1 LISTIKQFVRGVARH
16 RWQDLNR
23 ASTWL
28 SETLQNLAG
37 PRFGGLYYGLVSPR
51 FRREQRAFL
60 EGKNR
65 YEREQRSDQSSRAL
79 LRRNV
84 HRLEKGLSMRPR
96 RPVFAIEYIGETV
109 EAFEKRLRFASE
121 APEEIAWARAVLDE
135 YFSGAGS
142 DPRIARWSERY
153 RACAEAEV
161 GPSKPG
167 RLAPYQRDLSR
178 PPAVAYEQLLEL
190 AVRRRSVRWFLP
202 EPVPRELL
210 EKAMKV
216 ALLSPSACNRQPFVF
231 RCFDSAEWRG
241 RVAQVPMGTSGYA
254 HNIPAVIVVVGQM
267 RNFFDERDRH
277 LIYIDSA
284 LAAMSFAFA
293 AETLGLSTCLIN
305 WPDLESKEHEMA
317 GLIGLEA
324 DERPIMLIAVGY
336 PDPEAS
342 VPASVKRTPSELLR
356 YNFE

>member
-1 LISTIKQFVRGVARH
+1 
-16 RWQDLNR
+16 
-23 ASTWL
+23 
-28 SETLQNLAG
+28 
-37 PRFGGLYYGLVSPR
+37 
-51 FRREQRAFL
+51 
-60 EGKNR
+60 
-65 YEREQRSDQSSRAL
+65 
-79 LRRNV
+79 
-84 HRLEKGLSMRPR
+84 
-96 RPVFAIEYIGETV
+96 
-109 EAFEKRLRFASE
+109 
-121 APEEIAWARAVLDE
+121 
-135 YFSGAGS
+135 
-142 DPRIARWSERY
+142 
-153 RACAEAEV
+153 
-161 GPSKPG
+161 
-167 RLAPYQRDLSR
+167 
-178 PPAVAYEQLLEL
+178 
-190 AVRRRSVRWFLP
+190 
-202 EPVPRELL
+202 
-210 EKAMKV
+210 
-216 ALLSPSACNRQPFVF
+216 
-231 RCFDSAEWRG
+231 
-241 RVAQVPMGTSGYA
+241 MGTSGYA